1 MSGRRPRAL
10 TGWASSK
17 IQSVTGVHVAASIIA
32 IAGGIASGLVGGAL
46 AVIFAGRIERR
57 KAMGK
62 YAHKQRAELDALI
75 GRYQGRLLEAA
86 LDWER
91 RMRQLWDPGN

>member
-1 MSGRRPRAL
+1 
-10 TGWASSK
+10 
-17 IQSVTGVHVAASIIA
+17 VEASISA

-46 AVIFAGRIERR
+46 AVIFAGRVERR

-75 GRYQGRLLEAA
+75 GRYQDVCSRPPSTGSGGCGSYRIPVIEYS
-86 LDWER
+86 
-91 RMRQLWDPGN
+91 